1 MSITINPKQTSWTRQ
16 CNPYTE
22 ESTITKKEMKAA
34 VKVEAPKIQLA
45 AGGGVVKA
53 PLPGTVIEVKVK
65 IGDEVKEGQTV
76 VVLEAMKM
84 NNNLEAV
91 CDGKVTAIEVNS
103 GDAVKEN
110 TVLVVV
116 E

>member
-1 MSITINPKQTSWTRQ
+1 
-16 CNPYTE
+16 
-22 ESTITKKEMKAA
+22 MKAA

-45 AGGGVVKA
+45 AGGGTVKA

-91 CDGKVTAIEVNS
+91 SDGKVTAIEVNA

>member
-1 MSITINPKQTSWTRQ
+1 MTITINQKQTSWTRQ
-16 CNPYTE
+16 CNPYAS
-22 ESTITKKEMKAA
+22 ESTIAKKEMKAA

-45 AGGGVVKA
+45 AGGGKVKV

-65 IGDEVKEGQTV
+65 IGDEVQEGQTV

-84 NNNLEAV
+84 NNNLESV
-91 CDGKVTAIEVNS
+91 CDGKVTAIEVAA
-103 GDAVKEN
+103 GDTVKEN

>member
-1 MSITINPKQTSWTRQ
+1 MIEGQL
-16 CNPYTE
+16 
-22 ESTITKKEMKAA
+22 
-34 VKVEAPKIQLA
+34 KVQ
-45 AGGGVVKA
+45 V
-53 PLPGTVIEVKVK
+53 
-65 IGDEVKEGQTV
+65 GDEVKEGQTV

-91 CDGKVTAIEVNS
+91 CNGKVTAIEVNA

>member
-1 MSITINPKQTSWTRQ
+1 MSITINQKQTSWTRQ
-16 CNPYTE
+16 CNPYATDA
-22 ESTITKKEMKAA
+22 TIVKKEMKAA

-45 AGGGVVKA
+45 AGSGQVKA
-53 PLPGTVIEVKVK
+53 PLPGTVTEVKVK

-91 CDGKVTAIEVNS
+91 CDGKVTAIEVNA

>member
-1 MSITINPKQTSWTRQ
+1 MITKQTNWTRQ
-16 CNPYTE
+16 CNPYGDNFE
-22 ESTITKKEMKAA
+22 IAKKEMKTA

-45 AGGGVVKA
+45 AGSGSVKA
-53 PLPGTVIEVKVK
+53 PLPGTVTEVKVK
-65 IGDEVKEGQTV
+65 IGDTVTEGQTV

-84 NNNLEAV
+84 ANNLEAV
-91 CDGKVTAIEVNS
+91 CDGKVTAIEVAA

-110 TVLVVV
+110 TVLIVV